1 MRNIAI
7 LALTGWQE
15 NLRRRFYLLSLAFA
29 GVFLYLSL
37 ILGVL
42 AVEQENRVLLD
53 FGLGFIELMGLA
65 GALYG
70 ATTIVLREMETKTVY
85 LVLTRPVGRGEYILG
100 RFLGL
105 MLSVLASMALMSAFH
120 LCILWAKGWRGP
132 EPYAAA
138 FLGAYLKVLVT
149 AALTTFLAIFSS
161 SALTA
166 GVISGVAWTLGHF
179 LPEIRYLITHGASRV
194 SIVPLFALSY
204 IVPDLQ
210 LFNLRDRLAATSP
223 LAASEA
229 GLAWWVGYA
238 VLYTAVWL
246 ALAWGL
252 LRRKEF

>member
-42 AVEQENRVLLD
+42 AVEQETRVLFD

-70 ATTIVLREMETKTVY
+70 ATTIVLREMENKTIY
-85 LVLTRPVGRGEYILG
+85 LVLARPVGRGEYLLG

-120 LCILWAKGWRGP
+120 LVILRAKGWHGP
-132 EPYAAA
+132 EPYLAA
-138 FLGAYLKVLVT
+138 FLSAYLKVLVT

-161 SALTA
+161 SVLTA
-166 GVISGVAWTLGHF
+166 GVISCVAWTLGHF
-179 LPEIRYLITHGASRV
+179 LSEIRFLISHGASRAAV
-194 SIVPLFALSY
+194 APLFALSY

-210 LFNLRDRLAATSP
+210 LFNLRDRVAAIP
-223 LAASEA
+223 GAASEA
-229 GLAWWVGYA
+229 GWAWWLGYA
-238 VLYTAVWL
+238 ALYSAAWL

>member
-7 LALTGWQE
+7 LALTGWRE

-37 ILGVL
+37 ILGLL

-65 GALYG
+65 GAIYG

-105 MLSVLASMALMSAFH
+105 MLSVLASMALMAAFH
-120 LCILWAKGWRGP
+120 LCILWFKGWRGP

-149 AALTTFLAIFSS
+149 AALATFLALFSS

-166 GVISGVAWTLGHF
+166 GVISSVAWTLGHF
-179 LPEIRYLITHGASRV
+179 LPEIRYLIIHGASRAV
-194 SIVPLFALSY
+194 IVPLYALSY
-204 IVPDLQ
+204 MVPDLQ
-210 LFNLRDRLAATSP
+210 FFNLRDRIAAASLAAP
-223 LAASEA
+223 EA
-229 GLAWWVGYA
+229 GLGWWLGYA
-238 VLYTAVWL
+238 ALYAAVWL

>member
-37 ILGVL
+37 ILGLL

-85 LVLTRPVGRGEYILG
+85 LVLTRPVGRGEYLLG

-105 MLSVLASMALMSAFH
+105 MLSVLASMALMAAFH

-138 FLGAYLKVLVT
+138 FLAAYLKVLVT
-149 AALTTFLAIFSS
+149 AALATFLALYSS

-179 LPEIRYLITHGASRV
+179 LPEMRFLIGRSASRAV
-194 SIVPLFALSY
+194 VAPLLALSY

-210 LFNLRDRLAATSP
+210 LFNLRDRLAATS
-223 LAASEA
+223 LAAPEA
-229 GLAWWVGYA
+229 GWAWWLGYA
-238 VLYTAVWL
+238 ALYSAVWL
-246 ALAWGL
+246 DLAWGL